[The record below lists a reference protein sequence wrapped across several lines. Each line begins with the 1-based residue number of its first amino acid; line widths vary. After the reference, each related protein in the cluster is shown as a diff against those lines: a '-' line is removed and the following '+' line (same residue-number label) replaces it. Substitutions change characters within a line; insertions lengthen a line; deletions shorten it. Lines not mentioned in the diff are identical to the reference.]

1 MAQTRGQLPRWLF
14 WVALA
19 SGAVTGY
26 SLLIGLYFGF
36 G

>member
-1 MAQTRGQLPRWLF
+1 MAQTRGHLPRWLRL
-14 WVALA
+14 VALA
-19 SGAVTGY
+19 SGVLTGY